1 MYADRVA
8 VDANILVYALFRDAP
23 QHAASRVWLD
33 RASRGE
39 VKLCLTSQVLA
50 EFFAIVTNPK
60 RVSDPRTPD
69 DAVAAIEGLLALPG
83 ATILAVPP
91 LVTSRWLE
99 MLRQHPVRGGAVFD
113 LQLIATL
120 AANGVGRICTF
131 NRADFEGFP
140 GLEIVAP

>member
-1 MYADRVA
+1 MSADRVA
-8 VDANILVYALFRDAP
+8 VDANILVYAFFRDTP
-23 QHAASRVWLD
+23 QHAASRAWLD
-33 RASRGE
+33 RAGRGD

-69 DAVAAIEGLLALPG
+69 EAVLAIEAVLALPG
-83 ATILAVPP
+83 AITLAVPP
-91 LVTSRWLE
+91 LVASRWLE

-113 LQLIATL
+113 LQLIATM
-120 AANGVGRICTF
+120 AANGVERICTF

-140 GLEIVAP
+140 GLEIITP